1 MEKKEIVIDSSLQS
15 NLNSLIENTLQENQK
30 MEEDLNFFLSNK
42 YCQPKKICG
51 EKDKAVQHNQDK
63 ILKLFIQLFYN
74 GVKEEDLFDRN
85 LVFDVYTLIT
95 KNINPFSLE
104 RKIYDVK
111 NREILGR
118 M

>member
-42 YCQPKKICG
+42 YCQPKKIRG

-63 ILKLFIQLFYN
+63 I
-74 GVKEEDLFDRN
+74 
-85 LVFDVYTLIT
+85 
-95 KNINPFSLE
+95 
-104 RKIYDVK
+104 
-111 NREILGR
+111 
-118 M
+118 